1 MYIPLKNRKIVLI
14 SARIHPGESNSSWV
28 MQGIIEYLLGETKE
42 ASLLRKMYFT
52 HLYDKYR

>member
-42 ASLLRKMYFT
+42 ASLLRKMYIFIG
-52 HLYDKYR
+52 